1 MANAAAFH
9 IEPTVVELAQRGDAG
24 AFDAIYRQYRPLIAG
39 YLCRLVGN
47 PETAADLTQ
56 DVFVSAYQAI
66 GRTQPGLNL
75 KSWLFTIATNR
86 AITHHR
92 RWRVRQWL
100 PLGDS
105 ESASP
110 GDNHLNAVE
119 ARYATREQLN
129 AAMATLPRDH
139 LACFLLH
146 VRDGFSYDEIGA
158 MLGIPASTAKVRA
171 FRIRAALASALMARE
186 EGT

>member
-9 IEPTVVELAQRGDAG
+9 IEPTVVELAQRGDAD
-24 AFDAIYRQYRPLIAG
+24 AFDAIYRQYHPLIAG

-56 DVFVSAYQAI
+56 DVFVNAYQAI

-92 RWRVRQWL
+92 RWRIRQWL
-100 PLGDS
+100 PIGNAERQSDV
-105 ESASP
+105 
-110 GDNHLNAVE
+110 DAVE
-119 ARYATREQLN
+119 TRCANREELG
-129 AAMATLPRDH
+129 AAMAALPKEH
-139 LACFLLH
+139 VACFLLH
-146 VRDGFSYDEIGA
+146 ARDGFSYEEIGSI
-158 MLGIPASTAKVRA
+158 LGIPASTAKVRA
-171 FRIRAALASALMARE
+171 FRVRTALADALMARE
-186 EGT
+186 EGTP